1 MRIVLVLAWVLCLL
15 AGTGRAEVTACPEGA
30 DRRVVAELVFGRNIG
45 EVLGVTD
52 EAWARFVD
60 EEITPRFPAGLT
72 VQDSYGQWRDTAS
85 GRIVREPGKVL
96 TIIIGDAP
104 TELPL
109 LKLVAEAYKRRFQQ
123 QSVITLTRAACVSF

>member
-1 MRIVLVLAWVLCLL
+1 MAMVLAFWALSLL
-15 AGTGRAEVTACPEGA
+15 SGIARADATACPDGA
-30 DRRVVAELVFGRNIG
+30 DRRIIAELIFGRNIG
-45 EVLGVTD
+45 EVLGVSED
-52 EAWARFVD
+52 EWARFLD

-96 TIIIGDAP
+96 TIIIGDAAA
-104 TELPL
+104 EVPL

-123 QSVITLTRAACVSF
+123 QSVITLTRTACVSF